1 MQPINTTQ
9 FTKTNCFTLTKDT
22 TMQNFHLKRKEL
34 YQVLKN
40 TLSIK
45 RKRKYI
51 DQISMANL
59 DPINSV
65 QLAVKN

>member
-1 MQPINTTQ
+1 MHI
-9 FTKTNCFTLTKDT
+9 FTE
-22 TMQNFHLKRKEL
+22 RKEL

-40 TLSIK
+40 TTAIK

-65 QLAVKN
+65 